1 MRIAFFG
8 VLSPIRSGVADYC
21 QNLLPELKELM
32 DIDVFIDDYDP
43 EEPGVASQ
51 FQVFNYLRFER
62 RGKKEKYDA
71 IVYQMGNDLH
81 HRFMYHYIFN
91 FPGIVV
97 LHDFNLHPSRA
108 SMLQASGDQ
117 ATYARE
123 LEECLG
129 SKGPEVARLVTAGA
143 QFNALLDTF
152 PMNEKVLRQS
162 LAVIVHNPYVKRMVE
177 KAAPDTP
184 AYLVNMGIPVRK
196 NVLKKAQARR
206 KLNLPLEKFV
216 ALYPGFV
223 GPHRK
228 PDVALDAFARF
239 IEKHPNALLVF
250 TGDPDPR
257 VDLASE
263 AKRRGLDKFIKLENY
278 VSDEAFDSYIT
289 ASDVVLNLRTNKI
302 RETSATMLTAMS
314 LGRPVIAT
322 RLIHNCHLPTDTCL
336 FIEHSPTEADDLAQ
350 RLEQLWSN
358 PNEGE
363 KIGKA
368 AQAYIKDNHSI
379 KQAAQGY
386 KTAIDATLAATTE
399 NTKSTKHAR
408 TLRERLIWLDEEKQ
422 RIVNDLSGATQGKV
436 LADELERAMAELG
449 LGCAAIES
457 E

>member
-1 MRIAFFG
+1 MKIAFFG

-21 QNLLPELKELM
+21 QNLLPDLKELV

-43 EEPGVASQ
+43 DEKGVASQ
-51 FQVFNYLRFER
+51 FPVFNYLRFESR
-62 RGKKEKYDA
+62 RKKEKYDA

-81 HRFMYHYIFN
+81 HRFMYHYVFN

-129 SKGPEVARLVTAGA
+129 PKGREVARLVATSA
-143 QFNALLDTF
+143 QFSALLDTF
-152 PMNEKVLRQS
+152 PMNEKVLSRS

-177 KAAPDTP
+177 KSFPDTP
-184 AYLVNMGIPVRK
+184 AHLVNMGIPLRK

-206 KLNLPLEKFV
+206 KLNLPLEKFTS
-216 ALYPGFV
+216 LYPGFV

-228 PDVALDAFARF
+228 PDVALDAFAKF
-239 IEKHPNALLVF
+239 TEKHPNALLVF
-250 TGDPDPR
+250 TGEPDPR

-263 AKRRGLDKFIKLENY
+263 VKRRGLEEFVRLENY
-278 VSDEAFDSYIT
+278 VSDEAFDGYIM

-314 LGRPVIAT
+314 LGKPVIAT
-322 RLIHNCHLPTDTCL
+322 RLIHNCHLPAGTCL
-336 FIEHSPTEADDLAQ
+336 FIEHSPTEAEAVAG
-350 RLEQLWSN
+350 RLEEIWSN
-358 PNEGE
+358 PSEGE
-363 KIGKA
+363 QIGNA
-368 AQAYIKDNHSI
+368 AQAYIMDNHSI

-386 KTAIDATLAATTE
+386 KTAIDAVLASTTE
-399 NTKSTKHAR
+399 NTKNTKQAR
-408 TLRERLIWLDEEKQ
+408 TLRERLSWLDEEKQ
-422 RIVNDLSGATQGKV
+422 RIVSDLSSGDAEGQA
-436 LADELERAMAELG
+436 LADELEQAIAELG
-449 LGCAAIES
+449 LG
-457 E
+457 